1 MKIKFDFVTNS
12 SSSSFIICWP
22 KKIETIEDVKKYIS
36 RPDHAEIIFRDSI
49 DQTPISIKHEKK
61 SCIYRISDELESGTP
76 LINAD
81 RKKYPNLRINYY
93 DHLRKFCKREG
104 IEKEGDVLTNRVW
117 REMFDKEVEKLKSRD
132 IDQFTKDFLNETTEG
147 YVYFYTYSDD
157 DGGLFASL
165 EHENNWGHLPSIR
178 ISHH

>member
-12 SSSSFIICWP
+12 SSSSFIVCWP
-22 KKIETIEDVKKYIS
+22 KKIETIEDVRKYIS
-36 RPDHAEIIFRDSI
+36 RIDHAEIIFRDSI
-49 DQTPISIKHEKK
+49 DQTPISIKSEKSIFINK
-61 SCIYRISDELESGTP
+61 VSEELRSGTP
-76 LINAD
+76 LIDAD
-81 RKKYPNLRINYY
+81 PKKYPNLGMSYF

-117 REMFDKEVEKLKSRD
+117 REMFDKEVEKLQSRD
-132 IDQFTKDFLNETTEG
+132 IEQFTKEFLNETTEG
-147 YVYFYTYSDD
+147 YAYFYTYSDD

-165 EHENNWGHLPSIR
+165 EHENNWGNLPRIR